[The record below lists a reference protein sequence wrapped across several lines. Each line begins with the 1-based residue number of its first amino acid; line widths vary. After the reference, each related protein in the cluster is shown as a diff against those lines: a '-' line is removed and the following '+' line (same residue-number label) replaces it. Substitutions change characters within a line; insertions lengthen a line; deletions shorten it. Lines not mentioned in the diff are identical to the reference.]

1 MGLVID
7 DRLSTAQQAALE
19 DMKSKKGYIFDTAYL
34 SAQVHGHGQML
45 TELKD
50 YAASG
55 DNASLKAF
63 AQDQIPTVSE
73 HLDKAKALQGR
84 IGPAAR

>member
-1 MGLVID
+1 
-7 DRLSTAQQAALE
+7 
-19 DMKSKKGYIFDTAYL
+19 MKSKKGYVFDAAYL
-34 SAQVHGHGQML
+34 AAQVHGHDQTL
-45 TELKD
+45 TELKT

-63 AQDQIPTVSE
+63 AQGLIPTVTD
-73 HLDKAKALQGR
+73 HLDKAKALTGK